1 MKNDHY
7 GQSSQAVRTCAL
19 PVQVTHPESR
29 TNAQTLQRICVKTN
43 KTKRKTIR
51 EATKSICPF
60 FPLLQAGKI
69 CLLAVF
75 ANGGEPNPHITSCM
89 GFQDLFA
96 IGSNLEVLKKK
107 NERHTDKVAT
117 IHQNTDECET
127 VSYASLLTNLAE
139 LITLAT
145 AALYLIHRNCR
156 SRQVDITDVKT
167 RAPTVLP
174 AALLGDQRFE
184 ARPESTADARET
196 TNRDDELLK
205 MTHTALW
212 IENGILCSKT
222 RPTDPRS
229 KKKKT

>member
-1 MKNDHY
+1 
-7 GQSSQAVRTCAL
+7 
-19 PVQVTHPESR
+19 
-29 TNAQTLQRICVKTN
+29 
-43 KTKRKTIR
+43 
-51 EATKSICPF
+51 
-60 FPLLQAGKI
+60 
-69 CLLAVF
+69 
-75 ANGGEPNPHITSCM
+75 M

-145 AALYLIHRNCR
+145 AVLYLIHRHCR

-184 ARPESTADARET
+184 ARPDSTADARET

-229 KKKKT
+229 KKKP